1 MKIALCQLDYHV
13 GNFELN
19 TAKIINAIKEA
30 KKKGADL
37 AVFAELAVCGYPPR
51 DFLEFHHFV
60 ALCEQSVEEIASH
73 CHDIAAIVGA
83 PSINPVHEGKD
94 LFNSAYFL
102 EYGRVRQI
110 IHKTLLPN
118 YDVFDE
124 YRYFEPN
131 TIFSCIE
138 FMGCKIALTICED
151 LWNIDD
157 NPLYRLEPMRK
168 LKAERPDIAINI
180 AASPFSFTHDE
191 KRTEILTK
199 NAKKYGVPFF
209 YVNHV
214 GAQTELIF
222 DGGSTITLPSG
233 DIYKMKFFEELIEV
247 FDVDAVKA
255 GEGAAPNIYHNK
267 TKLIY
272 EALRMGVQ
280 DYFRKQNFQK
290 AVLGLSGGIDSAVV
304 YAIAVKALGSENVL
318 PVLLPSAFT
327 SKPSVDDA
335 LEMVKTL
342 KTPHQII
349 SIVEAQN
356 AFLDTLSYAF
366 NGLPQNITEEN
377 LQARVRGT
385 ILMALANKLGLILLN
400 TSNKS
405 ELAVGYSTLY
415 GDSIGGLSVIGD
427 VYKTEVYALANY
439 LNQEFGNIIPEN
451 IITRAP
457 TAELRPDQKD
467 TDSLPPYETLDP
479 ILFQYIENRKGPQEI
494 VNMGY
499 EKELVDKILKLVNQ
513 SEWKRF
519 QAPPILR
526 VSDKAFG
533 MGRRLPIVAKYLA

>member
-1 MKIALCQLDYHV
+1 MKIAICQLDYHV

-19 TAKIINAIKEA
+19 TAKIINALKEA

-51 DFLEFHHFV
+51 DFLEFHHFID
-60 ALCEQSVEEIASH
+60 LCEKAIEEIAGH

-83 PSINPVHEGKD
+83 PSLNPVHEGKD

-168 LKAERPDIAINI
+168 LSAERPDIAINI
-180 AASPFSFTHDE
+180 AASPFSFTHDA
-191 KRTEILTK
+191 KRTEILAK
-199 NAKKYGVPFF
+199 NARKYGIPIF

-222 DGGSTITLPSG
+222 DGGSTIMLPSG
-233 DIYKMKFFEELIEV
+233 ELYKMKFFEELIEV
-247 FDVDAVKA
+247 FDVDTIKS
-255 GEGAAPNIYHNK
+255 GEGAAPNILYDK

-272 EALRMGVQ
+272 EALCMGVQ

-304 YAIAVKALGSENVL
+304 YVIAAKALGSENVL

-327 SKPSVDDA
+327 SKASIDDA
-335 LEMVKTL
+335 LEMVKHIGS
-342 KTPHQII
+342 PPQII
-349 SIVEAQN
+349 SIEEAQN
-356 AFLDTLSYAF
+356 AFLDTLSPVF
-366 NGLPQNITEEN
+366 TGLPQNITEEN

-385 ILMALANKLGLILLN
+385 LLMALANKFGLILLN

-405 ELAVGYSTLY
+405 EIAVGYSTLY
-415 GDSIGGLSVIGD
+415 GDSIGGISVLGD
-427 VYKTEVYALANY
+427 VYKTEVYDLAHF
-439 LNQEFGNIIPEN
+439 LNKEYPGIIPEN
-451 IITRAP
+451 VITKAP
-457 TAELRPDQKD
+457 TAELRPNQKD
-467 TDSLPPYETLDP
+467 TDSLPPYEILDP
-479 ILFQYIENRKGPQEI
+479 VLYQYIEKRKGPQEI
-494 VNMGY
+494 INMGY
-499 EKELVDKILKLVNQ
+499 EKELVERIVKMVNQ
-513 SEWKRF
+513 NEWKRF

-533 MGRRLPIVAKYLA
+533 MGRRFPIVAKYLS